1 MNILLSISSFTAQTV
16 SFKFLQQYVHRN
28 TQKIAHNIVLA
39 YGRVVVVDG
48 KGWEGYLSLLQVD
61 FCFNKKLQWHV
72 FFYMLTDLWSAVSS
86 FMIYWLSIT
95 SLKE

>member
-48 KGWEGYLSLLQVD
+48 KGWEG
-61 FCFNKKLQWHV
+61 
-72 FFYMLTDLWSAVSS
+72 
-86 FMIYWLSIT
+86 
-95 SLKE
+95 